1 MHLSSLRRSLM
12 TDTDKR
18 IKGAKRMAVR
28 QRNYRRAR
36 DRAMTRLATAYP
48 ETYKELLEQEKI
60 VDEQMG
66 KKWLDIDG
74 STGQSMDLGASAS
87 PTGGGE
93 GNQASTGPDEGND
106 GGEA

>member
-1 MHLSSLRRSLM
+1 MTEIARRIES
-12 TDTDKR
+12 
-18 IKGAKRMAVR
+18 AKRSAVVY
-28 QRNYRRAR
+28 RNYRRAR
-36 DRAMTRLATAYP
+36 ERALTRLSNAYP

-74 STGQSMDLGASAS
+74 STSQSMDLNSSSS
-87 PTGGGE
+87 PTGGRGSE
-93 GNQASTGPDEGND
+93 QASSGPDKGND

>member
-1 MHLSSLRRSLM
+1 MTEIARRIES
-12 TDTDKR
+12 
-18 IKGAKRMAVR
+18 AKRSAVVY
-28 QRNYRRAR
+28 RNYRRAR
-36 DRAMTRLATAYP
+36 ERAMTRLSNAYP

-74 STGQSMDLGASAS
+74 STSQSMDLNASTS
-87 PTGGGE
+87 STGGGE
-93 GNQASTGPDEGND
+93 GNQASSRADKGND

>member
-1 MHLSSLRRSLM
+1 
-12 TDTDKR
+12 
-18 IKGAKRMAVR
+18 
-28 QRNYRRAR
+28 
-36 DRAMTRLATAYP
+36 MTRLSNAYP

-74 STGQSMDLGASAS
+74 STDRSMDLNTSAS

-93 GNQASTGPDEGND
+93 GNKASSGPDQGND

>member
-1 MHLSSLRRSLM
+1 M

-18 IKGAKRMAVR
+18 IRGAKRMAVR

-36 DRAMTRLATAYP
+36 DRAMTRLSNAYP

-74 STGQSMDLGASAS
+74 STSDSMDLNSDTP

-93 GNQASTGPDEGND
+93 GNQASSRADKGND

>member
-1 MHLSSLRRSLM
+1 MEISRRIES
-12 TDTDKR
+12 
-18 IKGAKRMAVR
+18 AKRSAVGY
-28 QRNYRRAR
+28 RNYRRAR
-36 DRAMTRLATAYP
+36 DRAMTRLSNAYP

-74 STGQSMDLGASAS
+74 STDQYMDTNSNTS
-87 PTGGGE
+87 PTGGRE
-93 GNQASTGPDEGND
+93 GDQASTGSDQSND

>member
-1 MHLSSLRRSLM
+1 M
-12 TDTDKR
+12 TDIGRR
-18 IKGAKRMAVR
+18 IESAKRSAVIY
-28 QRNYRRAR
+28 RNYRRAR
-36 DRAMTRLATAYP
+36 ERALTRLSNAYP

-74 STGQSMDLGASAS
+74 STSNSMDPDSDTP

-93 GNQASTGPDEGND
+93 SDQASTGPDQGNY
-106 GGEA
+106 GGKA

>member
-1 MHLSSLRRSLM
+1 MEISRRIES
-12 TDTDKR
+12 
-18 IKGAKRMAVR
+18 AKRSAVGY
-28 QRNYRRAR
+28 RNYRRAR
-36 DRAMTRLATAYP
+36 ERAMTRLSNAYP

-74 STGQSMDLGASAS
+74 STNQSMDLNASTS
-87 PTGGGE
+87 PTGGRE
-93 GNQASTGPDEGND
+93 SDQASTGSDQSND

>member
-1 MHLSSLRRSLM
+1 MTEIARRIE
-12 TDTDKR
+12 T
-18 IKGAKRMAVR
+18 AKRGAVG

-66 KKWLDIDG
+66 KKWIDIDG
-74 STGQSMDLGASAS
+74 STSEPMDLDASTP
-87 PTGGGE
+87 PTGGRGSE
-93 GNQASTGPDEGND
+93 QASSNPNQSND

>member
-1 MHLSSLRRSLM
+1 MTEIARRIE
-12 TDTDKR
+12 T
-18 IKGAKRMAVR
+18 AKRSAVIY
-28 QRNYRRAR
+28 RNYRRAR
-36 DRAMTRLATAYP
+36 ERALTRLSNAYP

-74 STGQSMDLGASAS
+74 STSQSMDLDASSS
-87 PTGGGE
+87 PTGGRE
-93 GNQASTGPDEGND
+93 SEQASTGPDQGND

>member
-1 MHLSSLRRSLM
+1 M
-12 TDTDKR
+12 TETDKR
-18 IKGAKRMAVR
+18 IRGAKRMAVR

-36 DRAMTRLATAYP
+36 DRAMTRLSNTYP

-74 STGQSMDLGASAS
+74 STGQSMDLDSS
-87 PTGGGE
+87 TPPTGGGE
-93 GNQASTGPDEGND
+93 GEQASSGADEGNN

>member
-1 MHLSSLRRSLM
+1 M
-12 TDTDKR
+12 TDIARR
-18 IKGAKRMAVR
+18 IETAKRSAVIY
-28 QRNYRRAR
+28 RNYRRAR
-36 DRAMTRLATAYP
+36 ERALTRLSNAYP

-74 STGQSMDLGASAS
+74 STDQYMDLNSDTS

-93 GNQASTGPDEGND
+93 GDKASTGPDQGND
-106 GGEA
+106 GGKA

>member
-1 MHLSSLRRSLM
+1 MEISRRIES
-12 TDTDKR
+12 
-18 IKGAKRMAVR
+18 AKRSAVGY
-28 QRNYRRAR
+28 RNYRRAR
-36 DRAMTRLATAYP
+36 DRAMTRLSNAYP

-74 STGQSMDLGASAS
+74 STDQYMDTNSDTS

-93 GNQASTGPDEGND
+93 GDKASAGPDQSND

>member
-1 MHLSSLRRSLM
+1 MTEIARRIES
-12 TDTDKR
+12 
-18 IKGAKRMAVR
+18 AKRSAVVY
-28 QRNYRRAR
+28 RNYRRAR
-36 DRAMTRLATAYP
+36 ERAMTRLSNAYP

-74 STGQSMDLGASAS
+74 STSEFMDPDSDTPPSSGRES
-87 PTGGGE
+87 
-93 GNQASTGPDEGND
+93 NQASTSANQSDD

>member
-1 MHLSSLRRSLM
+1 MTEIARRIES
-12 TDTDKR
+12 
-18 IKGAKRMAVR
+18 AKRSAVIY
-28 QRNYRRAR
+28 RNYRRAR
-36 DRAMTRLATAYP
+36 ERALTRLSNAYP

-74 STGQSMDLGASAS
+74 STDQSMDLDASTS
-87 PTGGGE
+87 PTGGRGSE
-93 GNQASTGPDEGND
+93 QASSGPDKGND

>member
-1 MHLSSLRRSLM
+1 MTEIARRRE
-12 TDTDKR
+12 T
-18 IKGAKRMAVR
+18 AKRGAVG
-28 QRNYRRAR
+28 QRTDRRAR

-66 KKWLDIDG
+66 KKWIDIDG
-74 STGQSMDLGASAS
+74 STSQPMDLNASTS
-87 PTGGGE
+87 PTGGRE
-93 GNQASTGPDEGND
+93 SEQASSGPDKGND

>member
-1 MHLSSLRRSLM
+1 MTEIARRIE
-12 TDTDKR
+12 T
-18 IKGAKRMAVR
+18 AKRSAVIY
-28 QRNYRRAR
+28 RNYRRAR
-36 DRAMTRLATAYP
+36 DRAMTRLSNAYP

-74 STGQSMDLGASAS
+74 STGQSMDLDSS
-87 PTGGGE
+87 TPPTGGGE
-93 GNQASTGPDEGND
+93 SEQASSGPDKGND

>member
-1 MHLSSLRRSLM
+1 M
-12 TDTDKR
+12 TDIARR
-18 IKGAKRMAVR
+18 IESAKRSAVVY
-28 QRNYRRAR
+28 RNYRRAR
-36 DRAMTRLATAYP
+36 ERAMTRLSNAYP

-74 STGQSMDLGASAS
+74 STGQSMDTDTDTP
-87 PTGGGE
+87 PTGRGE
-93 GNQASTGPDEGND
+93 GRPTSRANEGNN

>member
-1 MHLSSLRRSLM
+1 M
-12 TDTDKR
+12 TDIARR
-18 IKGAKRMAVR
+18 IESAKRSAVVY
-28 QRNYRRAR
+28 RNYRRAR
-36 DRAMTRLATAYP
+36 ERALTRLSNAYP

-74 STGQSMDLGASAS
+74 STSDSMDLSAS
-87 PTGGGE
+87 TPPTGGGE
-93 GNQASTGPDEGND
+93 GNQASSRADKGND

>member
-1 MHLSSLRRSLM
+1 M
-12 TDTDKR
+12 TDISKR
-18 IKGAKRMAVR
+18 IESAKRSAVVY
-28 QRNYRRAR
+28 RNYRRAR
-36 DRAMTRLATAYP
+36 ERAMTRLSNAYP

-74 STGQSMDLGASAS
+74 STNQSMDINTSLP

-93 GNQASTGPDEGND
+93 GNQTNSGADQSND
-106 GGEA
+106 GGKA

>member
-1 MHLSSLRRSLM
+1 
-12 TDTDKR
+12 
-18 IKGAKRMAVR
+18 
-28 QRNYRRAR
+28 
-36 DRAMTRLATAYP
+36 MTRLSNAYP

-74 STGQSMDLGASAS
+74 STGQSMDLDSSSS

-93 GNQASTGPDEGND
+93 GDQAISSPDEGNN
-106 GGEA
+106 GGKA

>member
-1 MHLSSLRRSLM
+1 MTEIARRIE
-12 TDTDKR
+12 T
-18 IKGAKRMAVR
+18 AKRSAVIY
-28 QRNYRRAR
+28 RNYRRAR
-36 DRAMTRLATAYP
+36 ERAMTRLSNAYP

-74 STGQSMDLGASAS
+74 STSQSMDLNSSTAN
-87 PTGGGE
+87 TGGE
-93 GNQASTGPDEGND
+93 KQQAKSNSDKGND